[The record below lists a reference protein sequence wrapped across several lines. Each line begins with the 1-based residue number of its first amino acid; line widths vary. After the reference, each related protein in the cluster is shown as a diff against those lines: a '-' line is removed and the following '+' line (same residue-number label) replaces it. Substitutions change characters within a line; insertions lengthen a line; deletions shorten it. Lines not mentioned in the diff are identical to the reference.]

1 MSFDELQG
9 EWQSHD
15 HADGLQRDPNLLLD
29 EVRRKYDALG
39 ASLFRRDLVEVIA
52 ACVVVAFFS
61 YSGFVRNDWTLFL
74 CAFGGAFVG
83 CFLIVDRWN
92 QRRHR
97 APSESS
103 LQVCLQADLA
113 QVNHQIWLLK
123 NIFWWY
129 LLPPSIGVIAFLGSI
144 AWKER
149 HASPLRQS
157 ILGVFALVCGLAF
170 WGGYKLNQR
179 AVTKTFIP
187 RRDEL
192 ETLLR
197 NLERD

>member
-15 HADGLQRDPNLLLD
+15 HADGLQKDPNRLLD

-52 ACVVVAFFS
+52 ACVVIAFFS

-74 CAFGGAFVG
+74 CASGGAFVG
-83 CFLIVDRWN
+83 CFLIADRWN

-97 APSESS
+97 ATPESS
-103 LQVCLQADLA
+103 LQTCLKADLA

-149 HASPLRQS
+149 HANMLRQS
-157 ILGVFALVCGLAF
+157 IVSVFVLVCGLAF
-170 WGGYKLNQR
+170 WSVYMLNHR